1 MFNIKLVKILR
12 VKNPKTPRIH
22 LSLNKILSRGR
33 SEARQSGG
41 DTDSDETTSSSEFLN
56 FRGRDIVSIQYIL
69 LVLASLQ
76 KDKGL

>member
-41 DTDSDETTSSSEFLN
+41 DTDSDETTSSSEF
-56 FRGRDIVSIQYIL
+56 
-69 LVLASLQ
+69 
-76 KDKGL
+76 